1 MTLVKHS
8 LLYALARGV
17 PGMLNFVALAVFSHL
32 LDPVGYGQYA
42 LVIAISTLLNSVLF
56 EWLHLGLL
64 RYLPTE
70 AADRLPFLRTIIA
83 GYGLVV
89 AGTAV
94 LGALSLPFVDAAI
107 RPLVGLALVLTWG
120 QVWFELTLELLR
132 ARLQPVAYGAL
143 SLTRAVL
150 SLGLGVVLVRAGLG
164 STGRLLGLLLGALLP
179 GLVWSAW
186 CWRGVAALRYDR
198 TTMRTLLRYGLPLT
212 VTFAFSFILST
223 SDRLLLGALQGA
235 AAAGVF
241 SVGMDLAQQS
251 LVLLMSI
258 VNLAAYPL
266 AVRAMNEHGEG
277 AARKQLVNNGALLL
291 AVSVPAAVG
300 LSVMAPQIARAALGA
315 DFQGAAVQLIP
326 WVSLSALLLGFKAYH
341 LDLSFQLGQNTK
353 QQVWIVLMAAAVNV
367 GLNLLLIPRLGYM
380 GCAYASVAAA
390 SVALLLSWIWGRRSF
405 PVPVWF
411 PNIPAV
417 LLGSAALW
425 LVEVRLGGGRGT
437 LALLGQVVAGGAAY
451 LGCYLAL
458 SGADRAGLG
467 AWWTGRSRTAR
478 VGEAT

>member
-8 LLYALARGV
+8 LIYALARGV
-17 PGMLNFVALAVFSHL
+17 PGLLNFLALAVFSHL
-32 LDPVGYGQYA
+32 LDPAGYGQYA

-64 RYLPTE
+64 RYLPH
-70 AADRLPFLRTIIA
+70 AAAARTTFLRTIIA

-94 LGALSLPFVDAAI
+94 LGTLSLPFVAAGV
-107 RPLVGLALVLTWG
+107 RPLVVLALVLTWV

-143 SLTRAVL
+143 ALTRAVL
-150 SLGLGVVLVRAGLG
+150 SLGLGVLLVRAGLG

-179 GLVWSAW
+179 GLLWSAW
-186 CWRGVAALRYDR
+186 CWRGAAGMKADPE
-198 TTMRTLLRYGLPLT
+198 TMRTLLRYGLPLT

-251 LVLLMSI
+251 LVLLMAI

-266 AVRAMNEHGEG
+266 AVKAMNERGED
-277 AARKQLVNNGALLL
+277 AARGQLGNIGALLL

-300 LSVMAPQIARAALGA
+300 LSSLAPQIAHLALGA
-315 DFQGAAVQLIP
+315 DFQDAAVRLIP
-326 WVSLSALLLGFKAYH
+326 WVSLSALLMGLKAYH
-341 LDLSFQLGQNTK
+341 LDLSFQLGQNTR
-353 QQVWIVLMAAAVNV
+353 QQIWIVLIAAAVNV
-367 GLNLLLIPRLGYM
+367 GLNLLLIPRAGYM
-380 GCAYASVAAA
+380 GCAYSSVVAAA
-390 SVALLLSWIWGRRSF
+390 VALVLSWHWGRQSF

-411 PNIPAV
+411 ANVPAV
-417 LLGSAALW
+417 LVGSAALW
-425 LVEVRLGGGRGT
+425 IVELLLAGGRGT
-437 LALLGQVVAGGAAY
+437 LALLGQIAAGGVAY
-451 LGCYLAL
+451 LACYLAL
-458 SGADRAGLG
+458 SVADRSRLL
-467 AWWTGRSRTAR
+467 AWWAGRSRAAR
-478 VGEAT
+478 AGGVS